1 MQHHAGVGPVGRVAM
16 RRPTVRIQV
25 QLHVADDHGTAG
37 KAEPRALEIRAAQE
51 IPLPGMPDTHTAAI
65 ERDQAG
71 QVKVSPQPD
80 FLKQLFRK

>member
-37 KAEPRALEIRAAQE
+37 KAEPRALEIRAAQ
-51 IPLPGMPDTHTAAI
+51 
-65 ERDQAG
+65 
-71 QVKVSPQPD
+71 QVPPAFVEFVGEVSPGNQSD
-80 FLKQLFRK
+80 AA